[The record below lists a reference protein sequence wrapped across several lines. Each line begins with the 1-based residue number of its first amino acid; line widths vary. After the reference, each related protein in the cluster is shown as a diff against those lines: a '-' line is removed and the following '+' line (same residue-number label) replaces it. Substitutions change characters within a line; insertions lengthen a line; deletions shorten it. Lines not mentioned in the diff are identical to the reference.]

1 MGIPLNVLI
10 IEDSEND
17 ALLILRELRRGGYD
31 PYHKRVQTAEEMGTS
46 LEKQSWDI
54 VLSDYNMPNFNG
66 IHAMKLLQEKEIDI
80 PFILVSGLIGE
91 ETAVE
96 AMKAGA
102 SDYIMKSNLLRLVP
116 AIQRE
121 LREARIRQDRRQAR
135 EALKESEKLYRSIF
149 ENTGTASI
157 IFEDDMVISLAN
169 RECEQLSGYSKEEV
183 EGRKRWTEFVL
194 KDDLVKM
201 IEYHKSRSINPD
213 SAPKNYEFRFVN
225 RAGDIRDVILTV
237 DVIPGT
243 KKRVASLLDITKRRK
258 AEEELKKAR
267 QDWEDIFQAIGHP
280 AVILDS
286 EHNIILANHAV
297 AKITGKTLEELKNR
311 KCYEVFHST
320 TQPPEGC
327 PMKKM
332 LASKN
337 LEVAEM
343 EMEALGGVFIVSCTP
358 VIDDNGN
365 LQKIIHIATDITDRK
380 MAEKELKRNEKE
392 LKKRVQEL
400 EEFYNIAVG
409 RELRMKELKEEIEA
423 LEKEL
428 KKYKK

>member
-1 MGIPLNVLI
+1 MGIPLKVLI
-10 IEDSEND
+10 VEDSEND

-31 PYHKRVQTAEEMGTS
+31 PYHERVQTAEEMDAS
-46 LEKQSWDI
+46 LKKQAWDI
-54 VLSDYNMPNFNG
+54 VLSDYSMPRFSG
-66 IHAMKLLQEKEIDI
+66 TDALKLLQEKEIDI

-96 AMKAGA
+96 AMNAGA
-102 SDYIMKSNLLRLVP
+102 SDCIMKSNLLRLVP
-116 AIQRE
+116 AIERE
-121 LREARIRQDRRQAR
+121 LRDAVIRRERRQAR
-135 EALKESEKLYRSIF
+135 EALKESENLYRSIF
-149 ENTGTASI
+149 ENTGSASI
-157 IFEDDMVISLAN
+157 IFEDDMVVSLAN

-183 EGRKRWTEFVL
+183 EGRKKWTEFIL
-194 KDDLVKM
+194 KDDLAKM
-201 IEYHKSRSINPD
+201 IEYHKLRSINPD
-213 SAPKNYEFRFVN
+213 SAPKNYEFHFVN
-225 RAGDIRDVILTV
+225 RAGGVRDVLLTV

-243 KKRVASLLDITKRRK
+243 KKRVASLLDITERKK
-258 AEEELKKAR
+258 AEEELKKSR
-267 QDWEDIFQAIGHP
+267 RDWEDIFQAIGHP

-297 AKITGKTLEELKNR
+297 AKITGKTMEELINK
-311 KCYEVFHST
+311 KCYEVFHGT

-343 EMEALGGVFIVSCTP
+343 EMEVLGGVFIVSCTP
-358 VIDDNGN
+358 VTDDKGN

-380 MAEKELKRNEKE
+380 KAEKELKRNEKE

-409 RELRMKELKEEIEA
+409 RELRMKELKEINEA
-423 LEKEL
+423 LEAEL

>member
-1 MGIPLNVLI
+1 MGIPLKVLI
-10 IEDSEND
+10 VEDSEND
-17 ALLILRELRRGGYD
+17 ALLILRELRREGYD
-31 PYHKRVQTAEEMGTS
+31 PYHERVQTAEEMGAS

-54 VLSDYNMPNFNG
+54 VLSDYVMPRFTG
-66 IHAMKLLQEKEIDI
+66 INALKLLQEKEIDI

-96 AMKAGA
+96 AMKGGA
-102 SDYIMKSNLLRLVP
+102 SDYIMKGNLSRLVP
-116 AIQRE
+116 AVKRE
-121 LREARIRQDRRQAR
+121 LREADVRRDRRQVR
-135 EALKESEKLYRSIF
+135 EALKESEILYRTIF
-149 ENTGTASI
+149 ETSGTAI
-157 IFEDDMVISLAN
+157 VIDEEDTTISLAN
-169 RECEQLSGYSKEEV
+169 EEYEKLTGYSKEEL
-183 EGRKRWTEFVL
+183 EGKRSWTEFI
-194 KDDLVKM
+194 VKEDVDR
-201 IEYHKSRSINPD
+201 IKEYHRLRRISPD
-213 SAPKNYEFRFVN
+213 AVPTNYVFRLIERQGNVKH
-225 RAGDIRDVILTV
+225 ILATV
-237 DVIPGT
+237 SMIPET
-243 KKRVASLLDITKRRK
+243 KKSLASLLDITERKK

-267 QDWEDIFQAIGHP
+267 RYWEDIFQAIGHP
-280 AVILDS
+280 AVILNP
-286 EHNIILANHAV
+286 EHNIMLANHAL
-297 AKITGKTLEELKNR
+297 AKITGKTIEELINK
-311 KCYEVFHST
+311 KCYEVFHDT
-320 TQPPEGC
+320 NQPPEGC

-358 VIDDNGN
+358 VIDGNGN

-409 RELRMKELKEEIEA
+409 RELRMKELKEINEA
-423 LEKEL
+423 LEAEL